1 MKLPRHSDRVRW
13 TLLALAASTVSVSA
27 LVALLS
33 GSLLAGW
40 LTGMV
45 LGVLGAR
52 AAARR
57 ASAPLEELARSAGH
71 LRSTGFRSVPASG
84 LDEESFAVTQ
94 ALGDACDE
102 LSRARAREESSR
114 AELGSLLSAMAEG
127 VLALDAGERV
137 LMMNASAMR
146 MLGLREPLAVGAHW
160 WADLRFPE
168 LEQALRRVLGGE
180 ELAPFDARAPLGD
193 GSLLSLAINPL
204 RVEGGIG
211 GAVIVFSD
219 VTAMRRLE
227 QMRIDFVANVS
238 HELRTPLSIVLGS
251 LETVGDGGTDEE
263 SRKRFLEIAERNARR
278 LHAIVTDLLDLST
291 IESQGATM
299 PMEPLELERTVRA
312 SAEAL
317 RAAAQAKHVRLTLED
332 SLKTSAHLVLGNAQR
347 LDQVFTNLIENAIK
361 YTPAEGEVRVLALP
375 QGEQIVIEVRDSGIG
390 IPREHLHRI
399 FERFYR
405 VDRSRSREMGGTGL
419 GLSIVKHVVRAHGGQ
434 VEADSVEGQGSTFR
448 VELPI
453 HSPHT

>member
-1 MKLPRHSDRVRW
+1 M
-13 TLLALAASTVSVSA
+13 AVSASA

-40 LTGMV
+40 VIGLAISAAV
-45 LGVLGAR
+45 ALHGAR
-52 AAARR
+52 V
-57 ASAPLEELARSAGH
+57 ASKPLGDLASDAERVRLADY
-71 LRSTGFRSVPASG
+71 RSTVPSG
-84 LDEESFAVTQ
+84 QFEESFAVTQ
-94 ALGDACDE
+94 ALSDAGSA
-102 LSRARAREESSR
+102 LNASRFREESSR
-114 AELGSLLSAMAEG
+114 AELGSLLGAMAEG
-127 VLALDAGERV
+127 VLAIDAQERV
-137 LMMNASAMR
+137 LMMNASATR
-146 MLGLREPLAVGAHW
+146 MVGLREPLGVGAQW
-160 WADLRFPE
+160 WIELRFPE
-168 LEQALRRVLGGE
+168 LEQALRRVLAGHE
-180 ELAPFDARAPLGD
+180 VPPFDARAPLGD

-204 RVEGGIG
+204 RIEGGIG
-211 GAVIVFSD
+211 GAVIVLSD

-251 LETVGDGGTDEE
+251 LETIGDSGTDEE

-291 IESQGATM
+291 IESQGDTM
-299 PMEPLELERTVRA
+299 PMEPLDLERAVRA

-317 RAAAQAKHVRLTLED
+317 RGAAQAKQVRLTLEE
-332 SLKTSAHLVLGNAQR
+332 SLRNSSHTVLGNAQR

-361 YTPAEGEVRVLALP
+361 YTPAEGEVRVLALQ
-375 QGEQIVIEVRDSGIG
+375 QGEQIVIEVCDSGIG

-419 GLSIVKHVVRAHGGQ
+419 GLSIVKHVVKAHGGQ
-434 VEADSVEGQGSTFR
+434 VEADSIEGQGSTFR

-453 HSPHT
+453 HSPQA

>member
-1 MKLPRHSDRVRW
+1 
-13 TLLALAASTVSVSA
+13 
-27 LVALLS
+27 
-33 GSLLAGW
+33 
-40 LTGMV
+40 
-45 LGVLGAR
+45 
-52 AAARR
+52 
-57 ASAPLEELARSAGH
+57 
-71 LRSTGFRSVPASG
+71 
-84 LDEESFAVTQ
+84 
-94 ALGDACDE
+94 
-102 LSRARAREESSR
+102 
-114 AELGSLLSAMAEG
+114 
-127 VLALDAGERV
+127 
-137 LMMNASAMR
+137 
-146 MLGLREPLAVGAHW
+146 
-160 WADLRFPE
+160 
-168 LEQALRRVLGGE
+168 
-180 ELAPFDARAPLGD
+180 
-193 GSLLSLAINPL
+193 
-204 RVEGGIG
+204 
-211 GAVIVFSD
+211 VFSD

>member
-1 MKLPRHSDRVRW
+1 M
-13 TLLALAASTVSVSA
+13 
-27 LVALLS
+27 LS

-45 LGVLGAR
+45 LGTLGAGF
-52 AAARR
+52 AARSM
-57 ASAPLEELARSAGH
+57 AAPLAELSRSAEH
-71 LRSTGFRSVPASG
+71 LRRTGFRSAPQSG
-84 LDEESFAVTQ
+84 AFEESYAVTQ
-94 ALGDACDE
+94 ALSEAGEA
-102 LSRARAREESSR
+102 LNRSRAQEESSR

-127 VLALDAGERV
+127 VLALDSQERV
-137 LMMNASAMR
+137 LMMNASATR
-146 MLGLREPLAVGAHW
+146 MLGLREPLAVGSQW
-160 WADLRFPE
+160 WVNLRFPE
-168 LEQALRRVLGGE
+168 LEQALRKVLAGQE
-180 ELAPFDARAPLGD
+180 AAPFDARAPMGD

-204 RVEGGIG
+204 RTDGAIG

-291 IESQGATM
+291 IESQGAAM
-299 PMEPLELERTVRA
+299 PMEQLELERTVRS

-317 RAAAQAKHVRLTLED
+317 RAAAQAKRVRLTLDD
-332 SLKTSAHLVLGNAQR
+332 SLRTASHTVLGNAQR

-361 YTPAEGEVRVLALP
+361 YTPAEGEVRVLAM
-375 QGEQIVIEVRDSGIG
+375 QQNGQVVVEVRDSGIG

-405 VDRSRSREMGGTGL
+405 VDRSRSRDMGGTGL
-419 GLSIVKHVVRAHGGQ
+419 GLSIVKHVVKAHGGQ

-453 HSPHT
+453 HSQHT

>member
-1 MKLPRHSDRVRW
+1 M
-13 TLLALAASTVSVSA
+13 AVSASA

-40 LTGMV
+40 VIGLAISAAV
-45 LGVLGAR
+45 ALHGAR
-52 AAARR
+52 V
-57 ASAPLEELARSAGH
+57 ASKPLGDLARDAERVR
-71 LRSTGFRSVPASG
+71 LADYRSTVPSG
-84 LDEESFAVTQ
+84 QFEESFAVTQ
-94 ALGDACDE
+94 ALSDAGSA
-102 LSRARAREESSR
+102 LNASRFREESSR
-114 AELGSLLSAMAEG
+114 AELGSLLGAMAEG
-127 VLALDAGERV
+127 VLAIDAQERV
-137 LMMNASAMR
+137 LMMNASATR
-146 MLGLREPLAVGAHW
+146 MVGLREPLAVGAQW
-160 WADLRFPE
+160 WIELRFPE
-168 LEQALRRVLGGE
+168 LEQALRRVLAGHE
-180 ELAPFDARAPLGD
+180 VTPFDARAPLGD

-204 RVEGGIG
+204 RIEGGIG
-211 GAVIVFSD
+211 GAVIVLSD

-251 LETVGDGGTDEE
+251 LETIGDSGTDEE

-291 IESQGATM
+291 IESQGDTM
-299 PMEPLELERTVRA
+299 PMEPLDLERAVRA

-317 RAAAQAKHVRLTLED
+317 RGAAQAKQVRLTLEE
-332 SLKTSAHLVLGNAQR
+332 SLRNSSHTVLGNAQR

-361 YTPAEGEVRVLALP
+361 YTPAEGEVRVLALQ
-375 QGEQIVIEVRDSGIG
+375 QGEQIVIEVCDSGIG

-419 GLSIVKHVVRAHGGQ
+419 GLSIVKHVVKAHGGQ

-453 HSPHT
+453 HSPQA